1 MHVHPQNR
9 RLRTSAIGAVIAAIA
24 LLAASC
30 GSSAD
35 SSQSSVS
42 SSSASSETSADTSS
56 GDASAPASDTSEP
69 SADESSTVDPSTG
82 APQQGASPEELYE
95 LLPDTIKKA
104 GQIEV
109 ISTFTYPPWHVV
121 AEDGTASGLN
131 GSLSK
136 VMGEHLNITFH
147 HKGVEYTSL
156 IPSLLSGHA
165 DIIWDSLHDTKARQ
179 KELNF
184 LDFVSVGS
192 AFLVKK
198 GNPAGLSDLQSL
210 CGQKLTMTQSQS
222 QISMIDAQQEKCES
236 AGSEKIQVIL
246 LPDNA
251 ACVVAVQTGQ
261 ADAFL
266 NDKVALTEI
275 ARTVKQQDLDV
286 VSEDDHGFEASPVGI
301 GVSKDDTQLLEA
313 LQAGLQAMIDDGS
326 YLRVLEEHGMA
337 FAAVESA
344 EINQAVN

>member
-1 MHVHPQNR
+1 MHVHSEKH
-9 RLRTSAIGAVIAAIA
+9 RLRLSVVGAMVAAVA
-24 LLAASC
+24 LLVASC
-30 GSSAD
+30 GSD
-35 SSQSSVS
+35 
-42 SSSASSETSADTSS
+42 SASSEGSASSDTSSSSSESSADSTPAESSTTESSTTDSSAAETSAD
-56 GDASAPASDTSEP
+56 
-69 SADESSTVDPSTG
+69 DPK
-82 APQQGASPEELYE
+82 PGASPEELFE
-95 LLPDTIKKA
+95 LLPDEIKKA
-104 GQIEV
+104 GQVEV

-121 AEDGTASGLN
+121 ADDGTATGLN

-136 VMGEHLNITFH
+136 ELGEHMNITFR

-198 GNPAGLSDLQSL
+198 GNPAQLSDLQSL
-210 CGQKLTMTQSQS
+210 CGNKLTMTQSQS
-222 QISMIDAQQEKCES
+222 QVSMIDAQQAECES
-236 AGSEKIQVIL
+236 AGLERIEVVM

-301 GVSKDDTQLLEA
+301 GVSKGDTQLLEA

-326 YLRVLEEHGMA
+326 YMRVLEENGMA
-337 FAAVESA
+337 FAAVDSA
-344 EINQAVN
+344 GINQAVK